1 MAAGSSL
8 EEQCE
13 RQTDRYP
20 LLMEQPVN
28 DNADEHVIDVVRGSA
43 SSTSVVHGNGHNED
57 RSSTTTNAFTSQSS
71 TSQTASNS
79 RNASFNRGMDNYGR
93 RNRSPLNS
101 GLWISI
107 ELIVNLSQII
117 AAVVVLS
124 FSRHEHPQ
132 TPLFAWVIG
141 YTVGCVATLPHLYWR
156 YINRNRLATEQDATN
171 SFRNISQNNAPES
184 NSYTAISVANAVEAE
199 NGQGSGGALQLRR
212 NTIRAAQRAGLR
224 EDLRNELFARGIDT
238 LEAAC
243 SLVLDLEES
252 RSHSHPRHPDSR
264 ANPFRASSSQ
274 PQTRPAGPVANRPTV
289 SQSQPRPDSK
299 GKTPE
304 RDSSKVNSGT
314 KCYRCQ
320 GYGHIASQ
328 CSSPYK
334 ITIIEKVEDD
344 EAEPETDL
352 IHHVEDEEDFFCE
365 ENTVDLQVVRC
376 ALSQPK
382 PSDDWRRTSIFHTFT
397 KIGDKNCKVI
407 VDSGSCINA
416 VSSAMVATLH
426 LKTTPH
432 PNPYKA
438 CLGFL
443 NYGLHRHLYP
453 YGKLNL
459 NALVDHLKMALDC
472 FFAVWFVVGNVWL
485 FGGRTSAS
493 DAPNLYRL
501 CIVFLTF
508 SCIGYAMPFIL
519 CAMICCCLP
528 CIISIMGLREEMIL
542 TRGASTESIN
552 ALPTYKFKAK
562 RIQRAEEGDI
572 DSDGEGGIVA
582 AGTDKERIISAEDA
596 VCCICLTKYVDNDDL
611 RELPCGHFFHTE
623 CVDKWL
629 KINALCPLCK
639 KEVGNTSSS
648 SAANP
653 SHDHIESRMANH
665 VDQRQESQ

>member
-13 RQTDRYP
+13 SQTDRYP

-28 DNADEHVIDVVRGSA
+28 DNTDEHVIDVVRGSA

-57 RSSTTTNAFTSQSS
+57 RSSTTTNAFVPQSS

-79 RNASFNRGMDNYGR
+79 RNASFNRGIDNYGR

-156 YINRNRLATEQDATN
+156 YINRNRLATDQDATN

-184 NSYTAISVANAVEAE
+184 NSYTAISVAHAVEAE
-199 NGQGSGGALQLRR
+199 NGQRSGGALQLRR
-212 NTIRAAQRAGLR
+212 NTIRAAQR
-224 EDLRNELFARGIDT
+224 
-238 LEAAC
+238 
-243 SLVLDLEES
+243 
-252 RSHSHPRHPDSR
+252 
-264 ANPFRASSSQ
+264 
-274 PQTRPAGPVANRPTV
+274 
-289 SQSQPRPDSK
+289 
-299 GKTPE
+299 
-304 RDSSKVNSGT
+304 
-314 KCYRCQ
+314 
-320 GYGHIASQ
+320 
-328 CSSPYK
+328 
-334 ITIIEKVEDD
+334 
-344 EAEPETDL
+344 
-352 IHHVEDEEDFFCE
+352 
-365 ENTVDLQVVRC
+365 
-376 ALSQPK
+376 
-382 PSDDWRRTSIFHTFT
+382 
-397 KIGDKNCKVI
+397 
-407 VDSGSCINA
+407 
-416 VSSAMVATLH
+416 
-426 LKTTPH
+426 
-432 PNPYKA
+432 
-438 CLGFL
+438 
-443 NYGLHRHLYP
+443 
-453 YGKLNL
+453 LNL

-562 RIQRAEEGDI
+562 RIQSADEGDI